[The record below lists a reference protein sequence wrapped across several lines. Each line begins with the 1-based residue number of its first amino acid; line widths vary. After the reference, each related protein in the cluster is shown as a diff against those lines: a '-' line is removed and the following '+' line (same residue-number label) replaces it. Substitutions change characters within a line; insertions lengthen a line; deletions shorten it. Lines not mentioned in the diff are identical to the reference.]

1 MAAVAAELTARFFG
15 ERPLLLGCAAGFV
28 NVPRIKGSHNAILS
42 GMLAAEE
49 AAKAIAEGRANDE
62 LIKVEESWRAGAIGK
77 DLHRVRNVKPLWSK
91 FGTIAGVMLA
101 TCEAGD
107 HVVAPRSM
115 YAESARLLRERPLEA
130 GLDPDFQE
138 VSDEEWEAIAP
149 LLWGSGCGFRGPL
162 RDRPDAQ
169 TMRDPRARLDAI
181 FRGAT
186 LKWQGQ
192 KGAYRAPWRA
202 LPAQFGKAD
211 TVSRTHRRWA
221 HAKLWLR
228 LLQAAFGPQ
237 ADPALAGLRHWI
249 CCAFRRAIGVMGLA
263 AVTFAR
269 RLGAHSAL
277 PAPPHWLADEALYGP
292 WQRLM
297 QGIAAALAAGRPWQP
312 PPGIGGEADL
322 PLLWDRVIGRR
333 PLPRWAEP
341 V

>member
-1 MAAVAAELTARFFG
+1 MPNSPNTLPAPPKKFPTPDATTPAPLGPNEQEFDFTTLSPPLRAEPPSPRRRGPRRHAR
-15 ERPLLLGCAAGFV
+15 RT
-28 NVPRIKGSHNAILS
+28 H
-42 GMLAAEE
+42 
-49 AAKAIAEGRANDE
+49 
-62 LIKVEESWRAGAIGK
+62 WGAP
-77 DLHRVRNVKPLWSK
+77 DP
-91 FGTIAGVMLA
+91 
-101 TCEAGD
+101 
-107 HVVAPRSM
+107 
-115 YAESARLLRERPLEA
+115 
-130 GLDPDFQE
+130 LDPHLIPARPWQPL
-138 VSDEEWEAIAP
+138 SDAEWDA
-149 LLWGSGCGFRGPL
+149 LSLHLWGCGCGFRGPL
-162 RDRPDAQ
+162 RHRPDSP
-169 TMRDPRARLDAI
+169 TMADPRARLDAI

-186 LKWQGQ
+186 LKWQTE
-192 KGAYRAPWRA
+192 KGAIRAPWRA

-237 ADPALAGLRHWI
+237 ADPALDGLRHWI
-249 CCAFRRAIGVMGLA
+249 CCAFRRAISVMGLA